1 MADIRGSG
9 VSLLHRLF
17 GVDKPIIAMLHLP
30 AMPGRPRHDRAA
42 GMAHL
47 VDTVGRDLE
56 ALQGA
61 GRRRLPLLQRGRPP
75 LPDRRRTGD
84 AVAGMAAV
92 IGQVRSTVSRPFGVN
107 LVWDPVAS
115 LAVARATGAA
125 FVREVFTGV
134 FESDLGIMRPDFGA
148 IAAYREQ
155 HRRRARSRCSA
166 TSRPSSRAAS
176 ATARSPTRAR
186 SAAFLG
192 VDAILISGQ
201 ITGTSTSRSRAARGQ
216 ERPSRTCPCSPTPAC
231 ARRPSTR
238 CWPIADGVF
247 VGTSLKRDGVTWNG
261 VDPERA
267 SRFMAAVHRRARRG
281 SGLRWRKH
289 GSTSSATCTARTCA
303 SGSS

>member
-1 MADIRGSG
+1 
-9 VSLLHRLF
+9 VSLLQRLF
-17 GVDKPIIAMLHLP
+17 GVNKPIIAMLHLP

-47 VDTVGRDLE
+47 VDTVGRDLD
-56 ALQGA
+56 ALQSA
-61 GRRRLPLLQRGRPP
+61 GLDGFLFCNEADLPYQIGVGPE
-75 LPDRRRTGD
+75 

-92 IGQVRSTVSRPFGVN
+92 IGEVRSRISRPFGID
-107 LVWDPVAS
+107 LVWDPIAS

-155 HRRRARSRCSA
+155 IGASSVAMFSNITPEFASSLGTRSL
-166 TSRPSSRAAS
+166 AA
-176 ATARSPTRAR
+176 RAR

-201 ITGTSTSRSRAARGQ
+201 ITGTATNHRELLEAKTAVPDMPVLANTGVRAETVDEVLAV
-216 ERPSRTCPCSPTPAC
+216 
-231 ARRPSTR
+231 
-238 CWPIADGVF
+238 ADGLF
-247 VGTSLKRDGVTWNG
+247 VGTSLKRDGVTWNA

-267 SRFMAAVHRRARRG
+267 SRFMTAVHRVREAVP
-281 SGLRWRKH
+281 
-289 GSTSSATCTARTCA
+289 A
-303 SGSS
+303 